1 MQTGVLLIWLG
12 ALLVIAGVVQTALQ
26 PMLRGR
32 MSGGRGNTA
41 AGAGGETLE
50 PAEPARGFRL
60 RSNWPG
66 LAMIAVGAAV
76 LLLAAAF

>member
-1 MQTGVLLIWLG
+1 MQPGVLLVWLG

-32 MSGGRGNTA
+32 LSGGRGGS
-41 AGAGGETLE
+41 AGSGRETLE
-50 PAEPARGFRL
+50 PAQPARGFGL

-66 LAMIAVGAAV
+66 LAMIGAGAAV
-76 LLLAAAF
+76 LLLSAAF

>member
-1 MQTGVLLIWLG
+1 VQSGVLLIWLG

-26 PMLRGR
+26 PILRGR
-32 MSGGRGNTA
+32 LSGRRGASFGEGRQ
-41 AGAGGETLE
+41 TLE
-50 PAEPARGFRL
+50 PAQAARGFSL

-66 LAMIAVGAAV
+66 FAMIAVGAAV

>member
-1 MQTGVLLIWLG
+1 VQSGVLLIWLG

-26 PMLRGR
+26 PILRGR
-32 MSGGRGNTA
+32 LSGGRGTSV
-41 AGAGGETLE
+41 GEGRETLE
-50 PAEPARGFRL
+50 PPQPARGFSL

>member
-32 MSGGRGNTA
+32 LSGNRNTATGGGRA
-41 AGAGGETLE
+41 TLE
-50 PAEPARGFRL
+50 PAQPARGFGL

-66 LAMIAVGAAV
+66 LAMIGAGAAV

>member
-1 MQTGVLLIWLG
+1 MQSGVLLIWLG

-32 MSGGRGNTA
+32 LSGRGVS
-41 AGAGGETLE
+41 AGAGRETLE
-50 PAEPARGFRL
+50 PTQPARGFSL

-66 LAMIAVGAAV
+66 LAMIAVGAVV
-76 LLLAAAF
+76 LLLGAAF

>member
-1 MQTGVLLIWLG
+1 VQSGVLLIWFG

-26 PMLRGR
+26 PILRGR
-32 MSGGRGNTA
+32 LSGRRGTSVGTGR
-41 AGAGGETLE
+41 ETLE
-50 PAEPARGFRL
+50 PTQPARGFSL

-76 LLLAAAF
+76 LLLSAAF

>member
-32 MSGGRGNTA
+32 MSGRRDTA
-41 AGAGGETLE
+41 AGTGRDTLE